1 MVVVPD
7 QIQEV
12 DVWQSSDVNLDVDE
26 GGFFSAASS

>member
-12 DVWQSSDVNLDVDE
+12 DVW
-26 GGFFSAASS
+26 